1 MTVVSK
7 MARYNILLKGLV
19 FKKKTAEN
27 GKKPQKK
34 PTDPVVEHDLSWGY
48 PHGSGKSVEIIRRI
62 RPIR

>member
-1 MTVVSK
+1 

-34 PTDPVVEHDLSWGY
+34 PTDPVVHNAVSAGHADASAEERQIS
-48 PHGSGKSVEIIRRI
+48 
-62 RPIR
+62 